1 VPSTCV
7 RRRKSGG
14 FDMQTMPI
22 SQAAAELMRAGET
35 CAQLLDEAARALGRS
50 VETADPQLM
59 RELEA
64 ANLDWRQASD
74 RFLNAVHAR
83 AGGGQ

>member
-1 VPSTCV
+1 
-7 RRRKSGG
+7 
-14 FDMQTMPI
+14 MQTIPI
-22 SQAAAELMRAGET
+22 AKAAADLLHAGET
-35 CAQLLDEAARALGRS
+35 CAQLLDEAGRALGRS
-50 VETADPQLM
+50 VETADPQLT

-64 ANLDWRQASD
+64 ASLDWREARD